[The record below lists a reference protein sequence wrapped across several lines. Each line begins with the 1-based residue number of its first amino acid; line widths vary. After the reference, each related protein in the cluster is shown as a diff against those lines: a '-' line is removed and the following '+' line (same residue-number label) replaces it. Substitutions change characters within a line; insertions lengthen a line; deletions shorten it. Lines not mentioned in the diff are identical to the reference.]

1 MEFQLKTLKMNIKKL
16 ILQGEGTTLDF
27 KKTITNNEKIA
38 KSLVAF
44 ANNRGGQLL
53 IGVADDG
60 SIKGVKSEE
69 EEKYMII
76 KSAHQF
82 CKPAIEPEFEE
93 VYVDHKLVLV
103 AKIPKSNTK
112 PHYALDENKK
122 WWVYFRVKDK
132 SILASKI
139 IIDVLKNEHIE
150 TGQLITYNT
159 QEQKL
164 LKYLNEEGR
173 ITLKQFSKLTR
184 SSHKQAQKILV
195 SFILADLIEPHTS
208 EKEEYFTMTEPK

>member
-1 MEFQLKTLKMNIKKL
+1 MNIKRL

-27 KKTITNNEKIA
+27 KKTITSTEKIA

-44 ANNRGGQLL
+44 ANNKGGQLL

-60 SIKGVKSEE
+60 SIKGVKSEDE
-69 EEKYMII
+69 ERYMIT

-93 VYVDHKLVLV
+93 IYVDDKLVLV
-103 AKIPKSNTK
+103 VKIAASDTK

-139 IIDVLKNEHIE
+139 IVDVIKKSNGSS
-150 TGQLITYNT
+150 GQLITYTEQEKKLFEYLET
-159 QEQKL
+159 Q
-164 LKYLNEEGR
+164 GR
-173 ITLKQFSKLTR
+173 ITLKEFSKLTR
-184 SSHKQAQKILV
+184 SSYRQAQKILV
-195 SFILADLIEPHTS
+195 SLIISGVIRPHTS
-208 EKEEYFTMTEPK
+208 EKEEYFTQV

>member
-1 MEFQLKTLKMNIKKL
+1 MNIRKL

-27 KKTITNNEKIA
+27 KKTITSNEKIA

-82 CKPAIEPEFEE
+82 CKPALEPEFEE
-93 VYVDHKLVLV
+93 IYVESKLVLV
-103 AKIPKSNTK
+103 AKIAKSNTK

-139 IIDVLKNEHIE
+139 IVDVLKNEQSE
-150 TGQLITYNT
+150 NGQLITYT
-159 QEQKL
+159 THEQKL
-164 LKYLNEEGR
+164 LKYLEQEGR

-184 SSHKQAQKILV
+184 CSHKQAQKIMV
-195 SFILADLIEPHTS
+195 SFILADLIQPHTS
-208 EKEEYFTMTEPK
+208 EKEEYFTLTDSK

>member
-1 MEFQLKTLKMNIKKL
+1 MNIRKL

-69 EEKYMII
+69 EEKYMIM

-82 CKPAIEPEFEE
+82 CKPALEPEFEE
-93 VYVDHKLVLV
+93 IYVDSKLVLV
-103 AKIPKSNTK
+103 ARIAKSDTK

-139 IIDVLKNEHIE
+139 IVDVLKNEHTQ
-150 TGQLITYNT
+150 TGQLITYSD
-159 QEQKL
+159 QEKKL
-164 LKYLNEEGR
+164 LEFLGDEGR

-184 SSHKQAQKILV
+184 SSYKQSQKILV
-195 SFILADLIEPHTS
+195 SFILADLIQPHTS
-208 EKEEYFTMTEPK
+208 EKEEYFTRIESK

>member
-1 MEFQLKTLKMNIKKL
+1 MNIKKL

-44 ANNRGGQLL
+44 ANNKGGQLL

-60 SIKGVKSEE
+60 AIKGVKSEDE
-69 EEKYMII
+69 ERYMIT

-93 VYVDHKLVLV
+93 VYVDDKLVLV
-103 AKIPKSNTK
+103 VNIKPSETK

-132 SILASKI
+132 SLLASKI
-139 IIDVLKNEHIE
+139 IVDVIKKSNDK
-150 TGQLITYNT
+150 TGQLINYS
-159 QEQKL
+159 EDEKKL
-164 LKYLNEEGR
+164 FEYLGEEGR
-173 ITLKQFSKLTR
+173 ITLKQFSKITR
-184 SSHKQAQKILV
+184 SSYKRAQKILV
-195 SFILADLIEPHTS
+195 RLILSGLIQPHTS
-208 EKEEYFTMTEPK
+208 EKEEYFTSTT

>member
-1 MEFQLKTLKMNIKKL
+1 MNIRKL

-27 KKTITNNEKIA
+27 KKTITNHEKIA

-44 ANNRGGQLL
+44 ANNKGGQLL

-93 VYVDHKLVLV
+93 VYIDSKIVLV
-103 AKIPKSNTK
+103 ATIPQSDTK

-122 WWVYFRVKDK
+122 WWVYFRVNDK

-139 IIDVLKNEHIE
+139 IVDVLKKENTHS
-150 TGQLITYNT
+150 GQLLTYT
-159 QEQKL
+159 DQEQKL
-164 LKYLNEEGR
+164 LQYLDQEGR
-173 ITLKQFSKLTR
+173 ITLKQFSKLTK
-184 SSHKQAQKILV
+184 SSNQKAQKILV
-195 SFILADLIEPHTS
+195 SFILADLIQPHTS
-208 EKEEYFTMTEPK
+208 EKEEFFTMTTPK

>member
-1 MEFQLKTLKMNIKKL
+1 MNIRKL

-27 KKTITNNEKIA
+27 KKTISNNEKIA

-44 ANNRGGQLL
+44 ANNRGGRLL

-93 VYVDHKLVLV
+93 VYVDSKLVLV
-103 AKIPKSNTK
+103 ATIAQSDTK

-122 WWVYFRVKDK
+122 WWAYFRVKDK

-139 IIDVLKNEHIE
+139 IVDVLKKDNTH
-150 TGQLITYNT
+150 TGQLITYSDH
-159 QEQKL
+159 EKKL
-164 LKYLNEEGR
+164 MQFLAEEGR
-173 ITLKQFSKLTR
+173 ITLKQFCKLTR
-184 SSHKQAQKILV
+184 CSHKQAQKILV
-195 SFILADLIEPHTS
+195 SLILAGLLRPNLS
-208 EKEEYFTMTEPK
+208 EKEEYFSLLEP

>member
-1 MEFQLKTLKMNIKKL
+1 MNIKKL

-27 KKTITNNEKIA
+27 KKTITSVEKIA

-53 IGVADDG
+53 IGVSDDG
-60 SIKGVKSEE
+60 VIRGVKSEDE
-69 EEKYMII
+69 ERYMIT

-93 VYVDHKLVLV
+93 IYVDDKLVLV
-103 AKIPKSNTK
+103 VKIAPSDIK
-112 PHYALDENKK
+112 PHYALDEQKN
-122 WWVYFRVKDK
+122 WWVYYRVNDK
-132 SILASKI
+132 SILASKVI
-139 IIDVLKNEHIE
+139 VDVIKRSSEAIPNVIQYTE
-150 TGQLITYNT
+150 

-164 LKYLNEEGR
+164 FEFLTQEGR

-184 SSHKQAQKILV
+184 SSYRQAQKVLV
-195 SFILADLIEPHTS
+195 SLILGGIIKPVTS
-208 EKEEYFTMTEPK
+208 EKEEYYVAT

>member
-1 MEFQLKTLKMNIKKL
+1 MNIRKL

-27 KKTITNNEKIA
+27 KKTISNNEKIA

-60 SIKGVKSEE
+60 SIKGVKSEDE
-69 EEKYMII
+69 ERYMIL
-76 KSAHQF
+76 KSAHQY
-82 CKPAIEPEFEE
+82 CRPAIEPEFEE
-93 VYVDHKLVLV
+93 IYIDSKLVLV
-103 AKIPKSNTK
+103 ATIPQSNTK

-122 WWVYFRVKDK
+122 WWVYFRVNDK

-139 IIDVLKNEHIE
+139 IVDVLKKDN
-150 TGQLITYNT
+150 TQSGQLITYSD
-159 QEQKL
+159 QEKKL
-164 LKYLNEEGR
+164 LQFLDKEGR
-173 ITLKQFSKLTR
+173 ITLKQFCKLTR

-195 SFILADLIEPHTS
+195 SLILTGLIRPHTS
-208 EKEEYFTMTEPK
+208 EKEEYFSLLDAK

>member
-1 MEFQLKTLKMNIKKL
+1 MNIRKL

-69 EEKYMII
+69 EEKYMIM

-93 VYVDHKLVLV
+93 IYVDSKLVLV
-103 AKIPKSNTK
+103 AKIAKSDTK

-139 IIDVLKNEHIE
+139 IVDVLKNEHTQ
-150 TGQLITYNT
+150 TGQLITYT
-159 QEQKL
+159 DQEKKL
-164 LKYLNEEGR
+164 LEFLGDEGR

-184 SSHKQAQKILV
+184 SSYKQAQKILV
-195 SFILADLIEPHTS
+195 SFILADLIQPHTS
-208 EKEEYFTMTEPK
+208 EKEEYFTRIETK

>member
-1 MEFQLKTLKMNIKKL
+1 LNIRKL

-27 KKTITNNEKIA
+27 KKTITSVEKIA

-44 ANNRGGQLL
+44 ANNKGGQLL

-60 SIKGVKSEE
+60 AIRGVKSEDE
-69 EEKYMII
+69 ERYMIT

-93 VYVDHKLVLV
+93 VYVDDKLVLV
-103 AKIPKSNTK
+103 VKIHASDTK
-112 PHYALDENKK
+112 PHYALDEHKN
-122 WWVYFRVKDK
+122 WWVYYRVNDK

-139 IIDVLKNEHIE
+139 IVEVIKKSNQHNVNIIKYTD
-150 TGQLITYNT
+150 

-164 LKYLNEEGR
+164 FEYLKQEGR
-173 ITLKQFSKLTR
+173 ITLKQFSKITR
-184 SSHKQAQKILV
+184 SSYRQAQKVIVSLILGGV
-195 SFILADLIEPHTS
+195 IKPVTS
-208 EKEEYFTMTEPK
+208 EKEEYYIAT